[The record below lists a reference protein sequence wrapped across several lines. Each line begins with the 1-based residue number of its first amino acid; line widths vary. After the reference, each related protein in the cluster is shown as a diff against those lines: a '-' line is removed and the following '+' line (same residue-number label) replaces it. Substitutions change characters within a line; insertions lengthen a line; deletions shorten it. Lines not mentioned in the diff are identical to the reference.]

1 MLKNYFHVAWRN
13 FRNSKVFSFINL
25 TGLAFGI
32 TCGLLIL
39 LWVRD
44 ERSIDNAQVNGN
56 RLYILYERQYVD
68 SKINAGYYTPG
79 LLAAELK
86 KKIPEIENT
95 VGYMHSFKT
104 TFETRDKILKQD
116 GAWSDK
122 DYFKMFSYPLLEGN
136 PETALNSPLSI
147 AISHKMAI
155 AFFGSVSDAMGK
167 TIRYKNRK
175 DFTVSAIFADLP
187 ANVWQK
193 FDFLLNWT
201 ALVEDNEWLKD
212 WQNNSPQ
219 TYIMLRG
226 DANPGLVKKKLTRFL
241 DAYNK
246 SQSASFRIELDMQRF
261 GDTYLHSN
269 FVNGQFEGGRIQYV
283 WLFSLVALF
292 IILIACINFMN
303 LTTARSVRRSK
314 EIGIRKVS
322 GANRSSLIRQFL
334 GEAVL
339 ITFLSVL
346 LSLFLTDIF
355 LPLFNQ
361 LTGKQMIIPFT
372 NYGYWLFLAGLTLAI
387 GLVSG
392 SYPAFFLS
400 SFNPVQVLKGPM
412 KFRKDN
418 IFFRKGLVVFQFV
431 LSIILIISTIYISKQ
446 VSYVQHLNLGYDR
459 ENLLYIP
466 MEGDLSEHYNLFKQ
480 EAMKTAGV
488 NSVSRVSDEPT
499 SIDNATAS
507 VVWDGKDPN
516 TSPMFTTISAG
527 YDFINTMNLQLLE
540 GRDFSKEY
548 AGDSSAYLVN
558 EEALKLLNY
567 KNPIGR
573 NLSLWDQ
580 KGVIVGVLKD
590 FHFTSLH
597 DPIKPLIVH
606 AGETDNGRTIL
617 VRTNPGRTRQAIN
630 GLEKVCKT
638 LNPQFPFTF
647 SFSDE
652 EYQKLYKSEEIVSRL
667 SNYFAVLAIFISC
680 IGLLGL
686 AMFTAEQRTKEIG
699 IRKVL
704 GATVV
709 SLFTLLS
716 AEFITLVIWAMII
729 ASPIAWWAMN
739 AWARDFAYRTPME
752 WWVFIFAGGITLVI
766 TLLTVS
772 FQAIKAAFVKPV
784 MSLRT
789 E

>member
-1 MLKNYFHVAWRN
+1 
-13 FRNSKVFSFINL
+13 
-25 TGLAFGI
+25 
-32 TCGLLIL
+32 
-39 LWVRD
+39 
-44 ERSIDNAQVNGN
+44 
-56 RLYILYERQYVD
+56 
-68 SKINAGYYTPG
+68 
-79 LLAAELK
+79 
-86 KKIPEIENT
+86 
-95 VGYMHSFKT
+95 
-104 TFETRDKILKQD
+104 
-116 GAWSDK
+116 
-122 DYFKMFSYPLLEGN
+122 
-136 PETALNSPLSI
+136 
-147 AISHKMAI
+147 
-155 AFFGSVSDAMGK
+155 
-167 TIRYKNRK
+167 
-175 DFTVSAIFADLP
+175 
-187 ANVWQK
+187 
-193 FDFLLNWT
+193 
-201 ALVEDNEWLKD
+201 
-212 WQNNSPQ
+212 
-219 TYIMLRG
+219 
-226 DANPGLVKKKLTRFL
+226 
-241 DAYNK
+241 
-246 SQSASFRIELDMQRF
+246 
-261 GDTYLHSN
+261 
-269 FVNGQFEGGRIQYV
+269 
-283 WLFSLVALF
+283 
-292 IILIACINFMN
+292 
-303 LTTARSVRRSK
+303 
-314 EIGIRKVS
+314 
-322 GANRSSLIRQFL
+322 
-334 GEAVL
+334 
-339 ITFLSVL
+339 
-346 LSLFLTDIF
+346 
-355 LPLFNQ
+355 
-361 LTGKQMIIPFT
+361 
-372 NYGYWLFLAGLTLAI
+372 
-387 GLVSG
+387 
-392 SYPAFFLS
+392 
-400 SFNPVQVLKGPM
+400 M

-446 VSYVQHLNLGYDR
+446 VSYVEHLNLGYDR

-480 EAMKTAGV
+480 EAMKTAGIK
-488 NSVSRVSDEPT
+488 SVSRVSDEPT

-527 YDFINTMNLQLLE
+527 YDFIKTMNLQLLE

-580 KGVIVGVLKD
+580 KGMIVGVLKD

-617 VRTNPGRTRQAIN
+617 VRTNPGQTRQAID
-630 GLEKVCKT
+630 GLEKICKT

-716 AEFITLVIWAMII
+716 GEFITLVILAMII

-752 WWVFIFAGGITLVI
+752 WWVFIFAGVITLVI
-766 TLLTVS
+766 TLLTVG

-784 MSLRT
+784 ISLRT